1 MTVVTLIDKN
11 INDIGIGAYG
21 TVVLQKGVDGKVYA
35 VKRSLYNNNQSMNE
49 LMREREIHIQFYNS
63 LPPNMKKYFPRPVRA
78 KYQGENGPNPSIYAM
93 EAVQNSSTL
102 EYLMMTNKLNAAMKQ
117 KIIRDIRSAIMSI
130 WKAGYIHGDMHLA
143 NILVNPKT
151 GQVTIIDFGFMRKTI
166 TSPPRTN
173 WKVGNAAANQKWT
186 SWFSREWKQMLN
198 NMEFD
203 IGNPNMMVFPQ
214 YMKNMD
220 FFAEHHVKY
229 FKNLAKHNRP
239 IRKTKTSHLDMLKQY
254 IRNKNGVKRV
264 TKKRIV
270 NTWRAMNQTQRQQYG
285 SFRPEGAS
293 PTPRPKFSTA
303 PRVVTPAKQKGETV
317 LTKMFKKETKSTRA
331 DRVSKL
337 LFWMTKFS
345 SEDKKGFLQYISD
358 PDEFSKKYPLC
369 KN

>member
-11 INDIGIGAYG
+11 INDLGVGAYG
-21 TVVLQKGVDGKVYA
+21 TVALQKGVDGKLYA
-35 VKRSLYNNNQSMNE
+35 VKRLLYNQKVNE

-78 KYQGENGPNPSIYAM
+78 KYQGEKGANPNLYAM
-93 EAVQNSSTL
+93 EAIQNSSTL
-102 EYLMMTNKLNAAMKQ
+102 EYLMMTNKLNAATKQ
-117 KIIRDIRSAIMSI
+117 NIIRDIRNAIMAI
-130 WKAGYIHGDMHLA
+130 WKAGYIHGDMHLG

-166 TSPPRTN
+166 TSPPKTN
-173 WKVGNAAANQKWT
+173 WKLGNATANKKWT
-186 SWFSREWKQMLN
+186 SWFSREWSKVLN
-198 NMEFD
+198 NKE
-203 IGNPNMMVFPQ
+203 IEVGNPNMIVFPQ
-214 YMKNMD
+214 YVKNGN
-220 FFAEHHVKY
+220 FFAEHHVKH

-239 IRKTKTSHLDMLKQY
+239 KQTKTSHLDMLKQY

-285 SFRPEGAS
+285 SFRPDGVS
-293 PTPRPKFSTA
+293 PTPQPKFSTS

-317 LTKMFKKETKSTRA
+317 LTKLFKRETKSTMA

-337 LFWMTKFS
+337 LFWMTKFTLK
-345 SEDKKGFLQYISD
+345 DKKGFLQYISD
-358 PDEFSKKYPLC
+358 PDEFSKKYPPC